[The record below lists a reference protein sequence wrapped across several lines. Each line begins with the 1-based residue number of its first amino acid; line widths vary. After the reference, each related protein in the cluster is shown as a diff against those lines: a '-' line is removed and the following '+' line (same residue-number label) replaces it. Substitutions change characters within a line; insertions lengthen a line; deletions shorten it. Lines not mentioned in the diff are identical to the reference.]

1 MTASRKPV
9 RVRPGTLDDLPFL
22 LQLGEELKATRA
34 LTAQRLTDAITTT
47 IADPDRRLV
56 LAVGGS
62 DEASEELLG
71 MALFSLGSANPLLD
85 IPAIN
90 ISHTV
95 VSSRHRRRGAGKA
108 LMAAAAAYA
117 DERGI
122 DQLVISVDPGS
133 RESARFFARLG
144 FVPLAV
150 RRTAPV
156 ATVRRKLSP
165 AASRLRS

>member
-9 RVRPGTLDDLPFL
+9 RVRPGTVDDLPFL
-22 LQLGEELKATRA
+22 LQLGEEIKATRA
-34 LTAQRLTDAITTT
+34 LTAQRLTEAITGAV
-47 IADPDRRLV
+47 ADPDRELV
-56 LAVGGS
+56 IAVGGR
-62 DEASEELLG
+62 DGETEELLG
-71 MALFSLGSANPLLD
+71 MSLFSLGSANPLLD
-85 IPAIN
+85 IPAVN

-95 VSSRHRRRGAGKA
+95 VSTKHRRRGAGKA

-117 DERGI
+117 EERGI

-165 AASRLRS
+165 TASRLRS

>member
-9 RVRPGTLDDLPFL
+9 RVRPGTVEDLPFL

-34 LTAQRLTDAITTT
+34 LTAQRLTDAITAA
-47 IADPDRRLV
+47 IADPDRQLV
-56 LAVGGS
+56 LAVAGP
-62 DEASEELLG
+62 DDAEERLG

-85 IPAIN
+85 IPAVN
-90 ISHTV
+90 MSHTV
-95 VSSRHRRRGAGKA
+95 VGAKHRRRVPARRWWPRQPRSPKS
-108 LMAAAAAYA
+108 AA
-117 DERGI
+117 I

-156 ATVRRKLSP
+156 ATVRRE
-165 AASRLRS
+165 AVTRRF

>member
-9 RVRPGTLDDLPFL
+9 RVRPATLEDLPFL
-22 LQLGEELKATRA
+22 MSLSQELKTTRA
-34 LTAQRLTDAITTT
+34 IGESRLTDAVAAAIS
-47 IADPDRRLV
+47 DPDKSLV
-56 LAVGGS
+56 VAVGGP
-62 DEASEELLG
+62 DDAEEPLG
-71 MALFSLGSANPLLD
+71 MSLFSLSSANPLFD
-85 IPAIN
+85 VPAVH

-95 VSSRHRRRGAGKA
+95 VSNRHRRRGAGRA
-108 LMAAAAAYA
+108 LMAAATAYA

-156 ATVRRKLSP
+156 ALVRRKLSP
-165 AASRLRS
+165 SASRLRV